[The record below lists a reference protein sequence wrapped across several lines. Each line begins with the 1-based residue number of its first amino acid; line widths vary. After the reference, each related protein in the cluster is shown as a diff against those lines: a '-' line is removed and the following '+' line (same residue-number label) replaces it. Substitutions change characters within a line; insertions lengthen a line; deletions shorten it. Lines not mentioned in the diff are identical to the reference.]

1 MVEERRSVTG
11 YEEQYDV
18 TRSGRIIIK
27 KITQLSHHP
36 PGIWY
41 NDIYYICAVILCL
54 YFYVLFEVVYFLV
67 SNFLKMLRIII
78 NNLKRYNS

>member
-27 KITQLSHHP
+27 KITKFVIKKEMNM
-36 PGIWY
+36 GISMF
-41 NDIYYICAVILCL
+41 IYIRR
-54 YFYVLFEVVYFLV
+54 VLG
-67 SNFLKMLRIII
+67 
-78 NNLKRYNS
+78 NSVKHLMYGERRSMMRT